1 MSTYQERI
9 DTVRKYFQSLKAN
22 RYPFVNEVLAEK
34 EEYTK
39 SLYFRLLCALVR
51 YTCEPNEM
59 QVLYIERLIAGC
71 KAEQKYRDYMRM
83 ALELEIKDVEEFV
96 SSLKETELKYY
107 FCIDGSIL
115 LMLADSDDKN
125 YELLAEIV
133 EIFGITR
140 QEVQYLALASRA
152 IVAQNSTMF
161 EDAQKQSPESVQ
173 TLSLFPYVAG
183 FYSGLVVN
191 SDQKVYLYSCSK
203 AKVDLSNYQQLKPN
217 KLLIENMV
225 LDHKDKMLQ
234 FQGYHEIVLRRCSV
248 SLSELKLYFENIS
261 NVVLDR
267 CIFDGGAKE
276 KETLEAIQIN
286 TCTNVKITDCVFK
299 NFSTRTIDKNYVVNF
314 SVQNSSFENC
324 IYQYKYNSYEWRKY
338 SCIISTIST
347 RKDYND
353 SIDSFE
359 NCTFVN
365 CGGKNAGYGYA
376 ENFIYDCKSKLKNC
390 KFVECWNYYNNCG
403 TYMRDP
409 DDSRRR
415 MFTSD
420 TEVENCQVVN
430 SANIT

>member
-9 DTVRKYFQSLKAN
+9 DTVRKYFHSLKAN
-22 RYPFVNEVLAEK
+22 RYPFVNETLAEK
-34 EEYTK
+34 DEYTK

-51 YTCEPNEM
+51 YTCEPNQM

-96 SSLKETELKYY
+96 SALKETELKYY

-115 LMLADSDDKN
+115 LMLSDSDDKN

-161 EDAQKQSPESVQ
+161 EETLAQSPESMFN
-173 TLSLFPYVAG
+173 LSLFPYIAD
-183 FYSGLVVN
+183 FHTGLVSN
-191 SDQKVYLYSCSK
+191 TDQKVYLYSFSK
-203 AKVDLSNYQQLKPN
+203 AKVDLSNYQHLKPN
-217 KLLIENMV
+217 KLVIENII

-248 SLSELKLYFENIS
+248 NLSELKLHFENVS

-276 KETLEAIQIN
+276 KETLEAIQFN
-286 TCTNVKITDCVFK
+286 TCSNVKITGCVFK
-299 NFSTRTIDKNYVVNF
+299 NFSSQTIVKNDVVNF
-314 SVQNSSFENC
+314 FVENTSFENC
-324 IYQYKYNSYEWRKY
+324 IYQYQRSSSDWASLGCVISSDY
-338 SCIISTIST
+338 SPNNVI
-347 RKDYND
+347 Y
-353 SIDSFE
+353 FE
-359 NCTFVN
+359 NSTFVN
-365 CGGKNAGYGYA
+365 CGGKNSACYYST
-376 ENFIYDCKSKLKNC
+376 NFICNYKSKLKNC
-390 KFVECWNYYNNCG
+390 HFIECWHYNYNGNYNM
-403 TYMRDP
+403 YKSDP

-415 MFTSD
+415 MFTSN

>member
-9 DTVRKYFQSLKAN
+9 DTVRKYFHSLKAN
-22 RYPFVNEVLAEK
+22 RYPFVNETLAEK
-34 EEYTK
+34 DEYTK
-39 SLYFRLLCALVR
+39 SLYFRLLCTLIR

-96 SSLKETELKYY
+96 SALKETELKYY

-115 LMLADSDDKN
+115 LMLSDSDDKN

-161 EDAQKQSPESVQ
+161 EETLAQSPESMFS
-173 TLSLFPYVAG
+173 LSLFPYIAD
-183 FYSGLVVN
+183 FHTGLVEN
-191 SDQKVYLYSCSK
+191 TDQKVYLYSFSK
-203 AKVDLSNYQQLKPN
+203 AKVDLSNYQHLKPN
-217 KLLIENMV
+217 KLVIENII

-248 SLSELKLYFENIS
+248 NLSELKLHFENVS
-261 NVVLDR
+261 NVVLDH
-267 CIFDGGAKE
+267 CVFDGGAKE
-276 KETLEAIQIN
+276 KETLEAIQFN
-286 TCTNVKITDCVFK
+286 TCTDVKITDCVFK
-299 NFSTRTIDKNYVVNF
+299 NFSSQTIVKNDVVNF
-314 SVQNSSFENC
+314 SVESSNFEKC
-324 IYQYKYNSYEWRKY
+324 IYKYNHSTYNWDSSKCMIY
-338 SCIISTIST
+338 SNNNFQNAII
-347 RKDYND
+347 Y
-353 SIDSFE
+353 FE

-365 CGGKNAGYGYA
+365 CGGKNDSYGCA
-376 ENFIYDCKSKLKNC
+376 TSFICNCKSKLKNC
-390 KFVECWNYYNNCG
+390 QFIECWHYHCSYG
-403 TYMRDP
+403 MYKLDP
-409 DDSRRR
+409 NDSNRR
-415 MFTSD
+415 MFTWD

>member
-22 RYPFVNEVLAEK
+22 RYPFVNETLAEK
-34 EEYTK
+34 DEYTK

-51 YTCEPNEM
+51 YTCEPNQM

-96 SSLKETELKYY
+96 SALKETELKYY

-115 LMLADSDDKN
+115 LMLSNSDDKN

-161 EDAQKQSPESVQ
+161 EETLAQSPESMFS
-173 TLSLFPYVAG
+173 LSLFPYIAD
-183 FYSGLVVN
+183 FHTGLVSN
-191 SDQKVYLYSCSK
+191 TDQKVYLYSFSK
-203 AKVDLSNYQQLKPN
+203 AKVDLSNYQHLKPN
-217 KLLIENMV
+217 KLVIENII

-248 SLSELKLYFENIS
+248 NLSELKLQFENIS
-261 NVVLDR
+261 NVVLER
-267 CIFDGGAKE
+267 CVFDGGAKE
-276 KETLEAIQIN
+276 KETLGAIN
-286 TCTNVKITDCVFK
+286 FSTCTNVKIMGCVFK
-299 NFSTRTIDKNYVVNF
+299 NFSSRTIIGNKIMYV
-314 SVQNSSFENC
+314 SVYNSSFENC
-324 IYQYKYNSYEWRKY
+324 IYQYSGGSDWDSVGCVINLDNYFPN
-338 SCIISTIST
+338 TICC
-347 RKDYND
+347 
-353 SIDSFE
+353 FE
-359 NCTFVN
+359 DCTFVN
-365 CGGKNAGYGYA
+365 CGGKNSNYIYSSD
-376 ENFIYDCKSKLKNC
+376 FICNHKSKLKKC
-390 KFVECWNYYNNCG
+390 QFIECWHYNYNYG
-403 TYMRDP
+403 YQLDP

-415 MFTSD
+415 MFTSN

>member
-9 DTVRKYFQSLKAN
+9 DTVRKYFQSLRAN
-22 RYPFVNEVLAEK
+22 RYPFVNKMLAEK
-34 EEYTK
+34 DEYTK

-51 YTCEPNEM
+51 YTCEPNQM

-96 SSLKETELKYY
+96 SALKDTELKYY

-115 LMLADSDDKN
+115 LMLSDSDDKN

-152 IVAQNSTMF
+152 IVVQNSTLF
-161 EDAQKQSPESVQ
+161 EETLAQSPESMFS
-173 TLSLFPYVAG
+173 LSLFPYVAN
-183 FYSGLVVN
+183 FHTGLVSN
-191 SDQKVYLYSCSK
+191 TDQKVYLYSFNK
-203 AKVDLSNYQQLKPN
+203 AKVDLSNYQHLKPN
-217 KLLIENMV
+217 KLVIENII

-248 SLSELKLYFENIS
+248 NLSELKLQFENIS

-267 CIFDGGAKE
+267 CVFDGGAKE
-276 KETLEAIQIN
+276 KETLGAVN
-286 TCTNVKITDCVFK
+286 FRNCSDVKITGCVFK
-299 NFSTRTIDKNYVVNF
+299 NFSSRTIIEKNTIRF
-314 SVQNSSFENC
+314 FIENSSFENC
-324 IYQYKYNSYEWRKY
+324 MYKYIDCGNSRLGGVIY
-338 SCIISTIST
+338 SYNSKNYIIHFT
-347 RKDYND
+347 
-353 SIDSFE
+353 
-359 NCTFVN
+359 NCTFMN
-365 CGGKNAGYGYA
+365 CGGNSLKNNTLLG
-376 ENFIYDCKSKLKNC
+376 IICSCKSKLKNC
-390 KFVECWNYYNNCG
+390 QFIECWHYNQGNRNFEG
-403 TYMRDP
+403 
-409 DDSRRR
+409 SR
-415 MFTSD
+415 MFSSD

>member
-9 DTVRKYFQSLKAN
+9 DTVRKYFHSLKAN
-22 RYPFVNEVLAEK
+22 RYPFVNETLAEK
-34 EEYTK
+34 DEYTK
-39 SLYFRLLCALVR
+39 SLYFRLLCTLVR
-51 YTCEPNEM
+51 YTCEPNQM

-96 SSLKETELKYY
+96 SALKETELKYY

-161 EDAQKQSPESVQ
+161 EETLAQSPESMFS
-173 TLSLFPYVAG
+173 LSLFPYIAD
-183 FYSGLVVN
+183 FHTGLVSN
-191 SDQKVYLYSCSK
+191 TDQKVYLYSFSK
-203 AKVDLSNYQQLKPN
+203 AKVDLSNYQHLKPN
-217 KLLIENMV
+217 KLVIENII

-248 SLSELKLYFENIS
+248 NLSELKLHFENVS
-261 NVVLDR
+261 NVVLDH
-267 CIFDGGAKE
+267 CVFDGGAKE
-276 KETLEAIQIN
+276 KETLEAIQFN
-286 TCTNVKITDCVFK
+286 TCTDVKITDCVFK
-299 NFSTRTIDKNYVVNF
+299 NFSSQTIVKNDVVNF
-314 SVQNSSFENC
+314 YVENTTFENC
-324 IYQYKYNSYEWRKY
+324 IYQYQRSSSAWA
-338 SCIISTIST
+338 SLGCVISSNYYQNNVI
-347 RKDYND
+347 Y
-353 SIDSFE
+353 FE
-359 NCTFVN
+359 NSTFVN
-365 CGGKNAGYGYA
+365 CGGKNSKCYYST
-376 ENFIYDCKSKLKNC
+376 NFICDCKSKLKNC
-390 KFVECWNYYNNCG
+390 QFIECWHYNDGN
-403 TYMRDP
+403 RDP
-409 DDSRRR
+409 DNYNRR
-415 MFTSD
+415 MFLSD

>member
-22 RYPFVNEVLAEK
+22 RYPFVNETLAEK
-34 EEYTK
+34 DEYTK
-39 SLYFRLLCALVR
+39 SLYFRLLCTLVR
-51 YTCEPNEM
+51 YTCEPNQM

-96 SSLKETELKYY
+96 SALKETELKYY

-115 LMLADSDDKN
+115 LMLSNSHDKN

-234 FQGYHEIVLRRCSV
+234 FQGYHEIVLRKCSV
-248 SLSELKLYFENIS
+248 NLCELNLQFENIS

-267 CIFDGGAKE
+267 CVFDGGANE
-276 KETLEAIQIN
+276 KETLGAIN
-286 TCTNVKITDCVFK
+286 FSNCSEVKITGCVFK
-299 NFSTRTIDKNYVVNF
+299 NFSSQTITENYTIHF
-314 SVQNSSFENC
+314 SIENSSFENC
-324 IYQYKYNSYEWRKY
+324 MHQYTRY
-338 SCIISTIST
+338 SDDWKSFGCVIFS
-347 RKDYND
+347 DYYFQND
-353 SIDSFE
+353 INYFE

-365 CGGKNAGYGYA
+365 CGGKNKA
-376 ENFIYDCKSKLKNC
+376 NFYSADFICNRKSMLKKC
-390 KFVECWNYYNNCG
+390 QFIECWHYNDGN
-403 TYMRDP
+403 RDP
-409 DDSRRR
+409 DNYNRR
-415 MFTSD
+415 MFPSD

>member
-22 RYPFVNEVLAEK
+22 RYPFVNETLAEK
-34 EEYTK
+34 DEYTK

-191 SDQKVYLYSCSK
+191 GDQKVYLYSCSK

-248 SLSELKLYFENIS
+248 NLSELKLQFENIS

-267 CIFDGGAKE
+267 CVFDGGAKE
-276 KETLEAIQIN
+276 KRTLEAIQFN
-286 TCTNVKITDCVFK
+286 TCTDVKITGCVFK
-299 NFSTRTIDKNYVVNF
+299 NFSSRTIIGNKITYF
-314 SVQNSSFENC
+314 SVYDSSFENC
-324 IYQYKYNSYEWRKY
+324 IYIYSGGSTWNSGGCVINLDNYFPNAIHY
-338 SCIISTIST
+338 
-347 RKDYND
+347 
-353 SIDSFE
+353 FE
-359 NCTFVN
+359 DCTFVN
-365 CGGKNAGYGYA
+365 CGGKNSNHIYSS
-376 ENFIYDCKSKLKNC
+376 NFICNQKSKLKKC
-390 KFVECWNYYNNCG
+390 QFIECWHYNYYIFRG
-403 TYMRDP
+403 FELDP
-409 DDSRRR
+409 DDSKRR
-415 MFTSD
+415 MFTYD

>member
-22 RYPFVNEVLAEK
+22 RYPFVNETLAEK
-34 EEYTK
+34 DEYTK

-51 YTCEPNEM
+51 YTCEPNQM

-96 SSLKETELKYY
+96 SALKETELKYY

-161 EDAQKQSPESVQ
+161 EETLAQSPESMFS
-173 TLSLFPYVAG
+173 LSLFPYIAD
-183 FYSGLVVN
+183 FHTGLVSN
-191 SDQKVYLYSCSK
+191 TDQKVYLYSFSK
-203 AKVDLSNYQQLKPN
+203 AKVDLSNYQHLKPN
-217 KLLIENMV
+217 KLVIENII

-248 SLSELKLYFENIS
+248 NLSELKLQFENIS
-261 NVVLDR
+261 NVVLER
-267 CIFDGGAKE
+267 CVFDGGAKE
-276 KETLEAIQIN
+276 KETKSAIKFN
-286 TCTNVKITDCVFK
+286 HCTDVSITGCVFK
-299 NFSTRTIDKNYVVNF
+299 DFSSRTIEKNYVKNF
-314 SVQNSSFENC
+314 SVENTSFENC
-324 IYQYKYNSYEWRKY
+324 IYKFTNDSYEWR
-338 SCIISTIST
+338 STPCVIYI
-347 RKDYND
+347 KND
-353 SIDSFE
+353 CENSIHFFE

-365 CGGKNAGYGYA
+365 CGGKNTAYAYGS
-376 ENFIYDCKSKLKNC
+376 NFICNCKSKLKNC
-390 KFVECWNYYNNCG
+390 QFTECWNYYTLSG
-403 TYMRDP
+403 KLVKDP
-409 DDSRRR
+409 DNYNRR
-415 MFTSD
+415 MFPSD
-420 TEVENCQVVN
+420 TKVENCQVVN